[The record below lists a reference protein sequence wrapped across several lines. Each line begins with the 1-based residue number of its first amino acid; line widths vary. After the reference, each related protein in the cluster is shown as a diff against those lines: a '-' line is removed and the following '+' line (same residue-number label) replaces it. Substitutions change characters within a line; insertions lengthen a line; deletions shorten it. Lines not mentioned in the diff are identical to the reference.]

1 MRDPNVF
8 ERIRKHPMAPGSAI
22 VIALLL
28 LSLITGFSQIKT
40 EGLGWQEAN
49 YMPRLEAVVAGE
61 APAPDQFRV
70 LTDNVV
76 VAMCRVTEAIRVPC
90 RWVRA
95 DCPTGELVGIPR
107 AVGVTL
113 VLLRLL
119 QNFALFGLAYG
130 YYRALKLTPYA
141 IVIGLSALA
150 WGMTQS
156 NYGSTLAFDAYTDM
170 LFYLLAALALLH
182 QRYYA
187 LILITVLAALN
198 RETALLL
205 PLMAGA
211 YALSGFAPRSRALL
225 RTAAASLVLFGMIQ
239 LALHLYF
246 GPRDWAV
253 HPSGATPGL
262 SMLRYNLG
270 SDAAWGH
277 VAGTLGLV
285 PLLALVT
292 WRQWHP
298 LLRPLCWAVV
308 PVWFLGHLL
317 CAPLDQSRVLLLPM
331 VLVFVPGMLCGL
343 SALQGTRDQS
353 EAAA

>member
-1 MRDPNVF
+1 MRDSHVF

-28 LSLITGFSQIKT
+28 LSFITGFSQIKT

-70 LTDNVV
+70 LTDQVV
-76 VAMCRVTEAIRVPC
+76 VAACRVAETVGLPRPVGLTFVAI
-90 RWVRA
+90 
-95 DCPTGELVGIPR
+95 
-107 AVGVTL
+107 
-113 VLLRLL
+113 RLL
-119 QNFALFGLAYG
+119 QNITLFALAYCF
-130 YYRALKLTPYA
+130 YRALGLRRYA

-156 NYGSTLAFDAYTDM
+156 NYGSTLAFDASTDII
-170 LFYLLAALALLH
+170 FYLFAALALLH
-182 QRYYA
+182 QRNYA
-187 LILITVLAALN
+187 LIPITVLAALN

-211 YALSGFAPRSRALL
+211 YALCGIAPRSKELL
-225 RTAAASLVLFGMIQ
+225 RIAAASLVLFGVVQ

-246 GPRDWAV
+246 GPRDWVV

-285 PLLALVT
+285 PLLAFVT

-308 PVWFLGHLL
+308 PVWFLAHLL
-317 CAPLDQSRVLLLPM
+317 SAPLDQSRVLLLPM

-343 SALQGTRDQS
+343 SALPDSRDGR
-353 EAAA
+353 EVAP